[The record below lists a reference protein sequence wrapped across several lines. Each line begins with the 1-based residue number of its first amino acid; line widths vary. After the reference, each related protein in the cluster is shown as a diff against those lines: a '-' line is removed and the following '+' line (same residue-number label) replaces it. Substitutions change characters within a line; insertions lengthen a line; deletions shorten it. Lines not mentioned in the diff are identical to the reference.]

1 MMRLGNVKPEATQF
15 LQFAVALAFQYI
27 CIIYIIIYDAARQCQ
42 IGVIPVPDISRN
54 PCLSQYMY
62 GQTGSDIK
70 SCGTNLNLN
79 NQ

>member
-15 LQFAVALAFQYI
+15 LQFAIALAFQYI
-27 CIIYIIIYDAARQCQ
+27 CIIYDVARQCQ
-42 IGVIPVPDISRN
+42 IGGNPVPDISRN